1 MVRRK
6 TFLCDSSIPSDLL
19 ECMNFKKQKPL
30 NAFKIND
37 AYIIGVYEGKISEYD
52 IIIRYRQ
59 RSKSTGAWSSIRTPK
74 HIHWTVD
81 ILLKMLSNPE
91 LTKEFLDFLVERWEK
106 VEPLR
111 SQKERLLRT
120 SYEYIAKTYERE
132 LNRYFELGK
141 YGEYSI
147 RFLIFLAELLM
158 TQEKTNREDAYMFG
172 KLLDAIKRG
181 EEIYKIISIATLK
194 GG

>member
-1 MVRRK
+1 MGRK
-6 TFLCDSSIPSDLL
+6 NTSLCDSSNSLDLL
-19 ECMNFKKQKPL
+19 ECMKFKSERPL

-37 AYIIGVYEGKISEYD
+37 LYVIGVYEGKLSEYD

-59 RSKSTGAWSSIRTPK
+59 KNKNTGEWSKIRTPK

-81 ILLKMLSNPE
+81 MLLKMLSSPE
-91 LTKEFLDFLVERWEK
+91 LTREFLDFLAERWEK

-111 SQKERLLRT
+111 SEEERKLRT
-120 SYEYIAKTYERE
+120 SYEYIAKTYEKE
-132 LNRYFELGK
+132 LDRYFELGK

-147 RFLIFLAELLM
+147 KFLIFLAELLM
-158 TQEKTNREDAYMFG
+158 TQEKTNREDAYMFR